1 MTAGNGNQ
9 SLGRPAE
16 EPIDPAIYGAFIG
29 QIELSSIWLASSS
42 VENSAGPGNPSEG
55 SVDVAASA
63 HWEPAED
70 GFVAFHAY
78 DVKIEVNDS
87 KAAGISATF
96 GLEFKSE
103 QAMSEDLFTVF
114 QDVNLP
120 VNTWPYLRSF
130 LADSLGRMGWPTLTL
145 PAFKAGIQSPP

>member
-9 SLGRPAE
+9 SLGRPSE

-29 QIELSSIWLASSS
+29 QIELSSIWLVSSS
-42 VENSAGPGNPSEG
+42 VENSGAPDIPWEAGIDI
-55 SVDVAASA
+55 SVSA
-63 HWEPAED
+63 HWESAED

-87 KAAGISATF
+87 KAASISVTF

-103 QAMSEDLFTVF
+103 QTMSDELFTVF

-145 PAFKAGIQSPP
+145 PAFKAGVQSPP